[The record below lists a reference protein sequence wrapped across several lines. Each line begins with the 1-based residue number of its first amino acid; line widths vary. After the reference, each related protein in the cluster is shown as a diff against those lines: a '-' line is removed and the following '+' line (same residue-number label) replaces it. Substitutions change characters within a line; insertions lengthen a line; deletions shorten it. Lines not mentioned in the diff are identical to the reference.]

1 MRTRPSLALPLLP
14 VLTLL
19 SLLTTGAAL
28 GRHAT
33 ADDVVLAGGTRLT
46 GVVLERGPERVRVLL
61 PEGDELT
68 LATADVREVVPDESA
83 PKGDKVVRYA
93 SASKAGGTKAA
104 REGLEVALL
113 HLVHPGTGQRVDL
126 VGAVHIADLAFFR
139 EVQRVLE
146 DADVVLYEMVKPQ
159 GADPEA
165 EQEGENVL
173 RAFQQ
178 KLAGWF
184 GFAFQLDG
192 ISYDRPHFVHADMT
206 MEEFSGAAEGLGK
219 VGTGPASEGDPAPA
233 PAPGAPKPGLKLPGA
248 LGNIEGQI
256 GMIEA
261 LLKGLGIEDLTR
273 GPQVRRSVKMMLG
286 RVLGAMGSKVGVL
299 LGAEASELLITKRNE
314 VVIERLKEL
323 MPKDPPSD
331 VPPGRPASARTI
343 AIFYGAAHLPD
354 LEQRLLAL
362 GYERVGARWM
372 LAWDMS
378 EAATA
383 TTAAR

>member
-1 MRTRPSLALPLLP
+1 MHLRPSLAL
-14 VLTLL
+14 
-19 SLLTTGAAL
+19 SLVTFLAAVASL
-28 GRHAT
+28 GGHAT

-68 LATADVREVVPDESA
+68 LAAADVREVVPDKDA

-93 SASKAGGTKAA
+93 SGARAGDTKAA
-104 REGLEVALL
+104 QEGLQVALL
-113 HLVHPGTGQRVDL
+113 HLVHPRTGQRVDL

-159 GADPEA
+159 DAEPEA
-165 EQEGENVL
+165 EQEGPNPL

-219 VGTGPASEGDPAPA
+219 APASEGEPAP
-233 PAPGAPKPGLKLPGA
+233 PPEPGAAKPGLKLPGA

-261 LLKGLGIEDLTR
+261 LLKGLGIEDQAR

-299 LGAEASELLITKRNE
+299 LGAEVSELLITKRNE
-314 VVIERLKEL
+314 VVIERLKVL
-323 MPKDPPSD
+323 MPKDGLKD
-331 VPPGRPASARTI
+331 GPADAKTI

-362 GYERVGARWM
+362 GFERVGARWL
-372 LAWDMS
+372 LAWD
-378 EAATA
+378 T
-383 TTAAR
+383 RQP